1 MKKTSL
7 KVNFLATD
15 AERKARQSTV
25 LVAGVFSVL
34 VGLLAAV
41 GAGASYRAATRG
53 VDVFTE
59 VGSMLSL
66 TELRKIV
73 WNDATPS
80 GTDLFATPDGKL
92 NVLILGIG
100 GEGHDGAQLT
110 DTILLASYDR
120 ERKKLGLVS
129 IPRDLAYPLGGG
141 RFEKINSVNAY
152 AELDAPGQG
161 AKQTAVQFA
170 KLFDTRIDR
179 VVRIDFKG
187 FEQFIDALGG
197 IDVTVEKT
205 FTDNQFP
212 TDDSGPDPYKWT
224 SVTFTKGVEHMD
236 GARALTYARSRHSFG
251 GEGSDFARSRRQQL
265 VVKAVRERFLSVGTL
280 ANPKKVSDIWTA
292 ISSHVQTDF
301 SAWDLLKLAPEAR
314 SYSDVAITSQVLT
327 DDPADGELVAG
338 MVDGAFMLFPKKSD
352 WSDIRA
358 IVANPFE
365 SKKQVA
371 EDQRAK
377 GVTLEVKNGTLR
389 AGYASQVAT
398 TLERGG
404 YDVLATGN
412 ARLRNYERTV
422 IYDLTDGAK
431 VDELVKLKKILN
443 ANVASVP
450 ASKEILLPDGS
461 RENVNATS
469 AQFLVIL
476 GGSSVSLIDPYA
488 GTPTP

>member
-34 VGLLAAV
+34 VGLLASV

-59 VGSMLSL
+59 VGHMLSL
-66 TELRKIV
+66 AELRKVV
-73 WNDATPS
+73 WNDASSS
-80 GTDLFATPDGKL
+80 GTDLFATPDGRL
-92 NVLILGIG
+92 NVLLLGIG

-120 ERKKLGLVS
+120 EHKKLGLIS
-129 IPRDLAYPLGGG
+129 IPRDLAYPLGEG

-152 AELDAPGQG
+152 AELAAPGQG
-161 AKQTAVQFA
+161 AKQTAAQFA
-170 KLFDTRIDR
+170 KLFDARIDR
-179 VVRIDFKG
+179 VVKIDFKG

-212 TDDSGPDPYKWT
+212 TNDAGPDPYKWT
-224 SVTFTKGVEHMD
+224 SVTFIKGVEHMN
-236 GARALTYARSRHSFG
+236 GARALTYARSRHSAG

-265 VVKAVRERFLSVGTL
+265 VVKAVRERLLSVGTL
-280 ANPKKVSDIWTA
+280 ANPKKISEIWTA

-301 SAWDLLKLAPEAR
+301 SAWDLLKLAPEAQ

-327 DDPADGELVAG
+327 DDAEGELIAG
-338 MVDGAFMLFPKKSD
+338 MVNGAFMLFPKKSD

-365 SKKQVA
+365 SKTQLAVT
-371 EDQRAK
+371 QRAK
-377 GVTLEVKNGTLR
+377 GVTLEIKNGTLR
-389 AGYASQVAT
+389 SGYASQIAT
-398 TLERGG
+398 SLERGG

-422 IYDLTDGAK
+422 IYDLTGGTK
-431 VDELVKLKKILN
+431 LDELVKLKKILN

-450 ASKEILLPDGS
+450 PSKEILLPDGN
-461 RENVNATS
+461 RENLNATS

-476 GGSSVSLIDPYA
+476 GGSSASLVNSYVS
-488 GTPTP
+488 TPSP